1 MQRIID
7 ASKRARAGEK
17 ETAMRQELGRIWA
30 EDRALFAAVMHRAG
44 CHASREE
51 PEDIDRELGI
61 TRFMQSYQT
70 NERPWLDREEG
81 GWYSI

>member
-1 MQRIID
+1 MPNEALVMQRIID

-44 CHASREE
+44 CHASRGRTRRHRSGTGNYEVHA
-51 PEDIDRELGI
+51 ELPDQ
-61 TRFMQSYQT
+61 RAPVARS
-70 NERPWLDREEG
+70 
-81 GWYSI
+81 